1 MTEQR
6 AQRVAEEMKREISD
20 ILRNE
25 LKDPRT
31 VGMISVTDVHLTRD
45 LRHAKVFISVFGSD
59 DEQQETLSVLSRAVG
74 FVRTEVGRRIRLR
87 HTPQISF
94 LLDKSIAYG
103 AHINR
108 VLRELNPSE
117 GGEANE

>member
-31 VGMISVTDVHLTRD
+31 SGLISVTNVNLTRD
-45 LRHAKVFISVFGSD
+45 LRHAKVFISVFGSEL
-59 DEQQETLSVLSRAVG
+59 EQQETLTALSRAVG

-108 VLRELNPSE
+108 VLRELNPSG
-117 GGEANE
+117 GGEPSE

>member
-31 VGMISVTDVHLTRD
+31 GGIISVTNVDLTRD
-45 LRHAKVFISVFGSD
+45 LRHAKVFISIFGSD
-59 DEQQETLSVLSRAVG
+59 QEQQETLSVLSKAVG
-74 FVRTEVGRRIRLR
+74 FIRTEVGRRIRLR

-108 VLRELNPSE
+108 VLRELNPPG
-117 GGEANE
+117 GGEPSE

>member
-31 VGMISVTDVHLTRD
+31 VGIISVTSVNLTRD

-59 DEQQETLSVLSRAVG
+59 EEQQETLAVLSKAVG

-108 VLRELNPSE
+108 VLREQI
-117 GGEANE
+117 GRAHV

>member
-31 VGMISVTDVHLTRD
+31 VGIISVTGVNLTRD

-59 DEQQETLSVLSRAVG
+59 EEQQETLAVLSKAVG

>member
-31 VGMISVTDVHLTRD
+31 TGLISVTNVNLTRD
-45 LRHAKVFISVFGSD
+45 LRHAKVFISVFGSEL
-59 DEQQETLSVLSRAVG
+59 EQQETLTALSRAVG

-108 VLRELNPSE
+108 VLRELNPS
-117 GGEANE
+117 GSGEPSE

>member
-31 VGMISVTDVHLTRD
+31 GGIISVTNVNLTRD
-45 LRHAKVFISVFGSD
+45 LRHAKVFISIFGSEH
-59 DEQQETLSVLSRAVG
+59 EQQEILSVLSRAVG
-74 FVRTEVGRRIRLR
+74 FIRTEVGRRIRLR

-103 AHINR
+103 AHINS
-108 VLRELNPSE
+108 VLREINPSG
-117 GGEANE
+117 GGEPNE